1 MDVNAEAEIALSSK
15 WLEKIL
21 YQEELAVI
29 VLKEFE
35 IDTYIKG
42 HHVYKDIWTP
52 EIGESLD
59 VQLEPNNP
67 VDKYA
72 VCIRKSGNVVG
83 HLKKGVTG
91 RFAKTIF
98 YFLKSDPYSKARTI
112 TLGPRCNL
120 GDGEGL
126 QVPCKLKL
134 VGQKKYIEVL
144 RQELSKLKEI

>member
-1 MDVNAEAEIALSSK
+1 MPRLSHG
-15 WLEKIL
+15 IFD
-21 YQEELAVI
+21 Q
-29 VLKEFE
+29 
-35 IDTYIKG
+35 
-42 HHVYKDIWTP
+42 
-52 EIGESLD
+52 
-59 VQLEPNNP
+59 QLEPNNP

-83 HLKKGVTG
+83 HLKKGITG

-134 VGQKKYIEVL
+134 VGQKSISRCCGKSF
-144 RQELSKLKEI
+144 RN